1 MISNRIFSRALAFAV
16 VLMLALTAGP
26 AIAASIVDAKGR
38 TVEVASTARILSL
51 GPDVTEIIYALGA
64 GDQIIAVD
72 RSSRYPVD
80 ADSKANVG
88 YRRTLAT
95 EGLVS
100 LMPDVILASEDIGP
114 PEVVEQ
120 LMQLSIPIV
129 FIAEDNSGEGI
140 ARKIKLIAEVLDMP
154 DAGTTLSAQVM
165 ADFEAATALTAAIPA
180 DKRKKVMFFH
190 GLERLTG
197 AGADTAAGAI
207 IGYAGG
213 INPLDIY
220 DGYKQVSEESLL
232 QLQPD
237 VIMMMPNSR
246 GGPTA
251 DEVFSVPA
259 LAATPAGR
267 NRALIVIDGPYMLG
281 FGPRTA
287 EAVRSFAKQLYP
299 ELAGQ

>member
-1 MISNRIFSRALAFAV
+1 
-16 VLMLALTAGP
+16 MLAA
-26 AIAASIVDAKGR
+26 AIAFVAAGSPSLAATFVDAKGR
-38 TVEVASTARILSL
+38 TVEVASTNRILSL
-51 GPDVTEIIYALGA
+51 GPDITEIIFALGA

-72 RSSRYPVD
+72 RSSRYPED
-80 ADSKANVG
+80 ANTKANVG

-95 EGLVS
+95 EGLVA

-120 LMQLSIPIV
+120 LMQLALPIV

-140 ARKIKLIAEVLDMP
+140 AKKIALIAEVLGKP
-154 DAGTTLSAQVM
+154 DEGATLSRQVM
-165 ADFEAATALTAAIPA
+165 DDFNAAASLTADIPEGE
-180 DKRKKVMFFH
+180 RKKVMFFH

-197 AGADTAAGAI
+197 AGADTSAGAI
-207 IGYAGG
+207 IGFAGG
-213 INPLDIY
+213 LNPLDIY

-232 QLQPD
+232 QLAPD
-237 VIMMMPNSR
+237 VIMMMPNSH

-251 DEVFSVPA
+251 DEVFSNPA

-287 EAVRSFAKQLYP
+287 EAVRSFARQLYP
-299 ELAGQ
+299 EIGVAGAEKP